1 MGQIIIEDIVRMI
14 DDFGVAT
21 QRAMPCQKASIITR
35 PVAAVS
41 VRAADM
47 AAETLTLQV
56 TIMSPMDKGAPL
68 CEDMALKVADLM
80 HSNHGADIC
89 TVGECQSD
97 ERAGVFSVAIIGVFS
112 MTE

>member
-1 MGQIIIEDIVRMI
+1 MI
-14 DDFGVAT
+14 DDFGIAT
-21 QRAMPCQKASIITR
+21 QRAMPCQKAPIITQ

-41 VRAADM
+41 LRAADLT
-47 AAETLTLQV
+47 AETITLQV

-68 CEDMALKVADLM
+68 CEDTALIIADLM

-97 ERAGVFSVAIIGVFS
+97 ERAGVFLVAIIGVFP